1 MCNLVEQAIHHRLR
15 DLFNDNIH
23 LMKNAPHTQ
32 DIIGRLLFKQCHEA
46 IMVTSD
52 GVLVVA
58 AHQDQFVAPHWEQD
72 IQYLHN

>member
-1 MCNLVEQAIHHRLR
+1 
-15 DLFNDNIH
+15 
-23 LMKNAPHTQ
+23 MKNAPHTQ